1 MSVKAKDERGAL
13 SLPTEPVKV
22 SFVEKPTISLL
33 GLDVTLRELL
43 IALVAAGILAALW
56 FYRKTLLH
64 LTKAHRE
71 SVIISRDLK
80 NSFGVIKKDL
90 DKITEVVKRN
100 ASFETKELEINV
112 AVKKIADTLD
122 KIDGY
127 LSKDIERLEWLNT
140 KSQR

>member
-1 MSVKAKDERGAL
+1 M
-13 SLPTEPVKV
+13 
-22 SFVEKPTISLL
+22 
-33 GLDVTLRELL
+33 
-43 IALVAAGILAALW
+43 AALW

-64 LTKAHRE
+64 LTKVHRE

-80 NSFGVIKKDL
+80 NSFSVIKKDL

-127 LSKDIERLEWLNT
+127 LSKDIERLE
-140 KSQR
+140 